1 MSNYMKLK
9 IICPKMPDNNSN
21 MDLAKQRK
29 QILHEWQIK
38 YKRKNKFSK
47 TRVSDYTYSS
57 HIYCA
62 AY

>member
-38 YKRKNKFSK
+38 YKRKK
-47 TRVSDYTYSS
+47 
-57 HIYCA
+57 
-62 AY
+62 